1 MPVLTAK
8 GPVLVHFLD
17 YAQLNS
23 VRTLPYLIEWHH
35 RYEPLGLR
43 VLGVQAPRFP
53 FGAGLEGAERG
64 LRQLGVEFPVL
75 LDDRNLLWTGY
86 GCEGW
91 PSLFLWGRGGILR
104 WFHFGEG
111 DYAGTEEAIQEA
123 LKASFENLPEL
134 PRPMEPIRPT
144 DAPGVEVS
152 PPSPEVVPFP
162 DRPLRIDDF
171 DALALDFEGGG
182 AYATADGNG
191 LLRVTLD
198 GSVASEVEIDG
209 PGLYRLVETGHHGS
223 HKLGIELEGSP
234 EIWSISYSPAVA

>member
-23 VRTLPYLIEWHH
+23 VRTLPYLNEWYE

-43 VLGVQAPRFP
+43 VLGVQTPRFP
-53 FGAGLEGAERG
+53 FGAEREGAERG
-64 LRQLGVEFPVL
+64 LEQLGIRFPVL
-75 LDDRNLLWTGY
+75 LDDRNLLWAGY

-91 PSLFLWGRGGILR
+91 PSLFLWDRGGILR

-123 LKASFENLPEL
+123 LKASFEDLPDL
-134 PRPMEPIRPT
+134 PDPTPPLRPT
-144 DAPGVEVS
+144 DLPGAQIP
-152 PPSPEVVPFP
+152 PPSPEVVPFT
-162 DRPLRIDDF
+162 DRPLRIEDF

-182 AYATADGNG
+182 AYATADGRG
-191 LLRVTLD
+191 KLRVTLD
-198 GSVASEVEIDG
+198 GTMVGEVEVDG
-209 PGLYRLVETGHHGS
+209 PGLYPLVETGRHGS

-234 EIWSISYSPAVA
+234 EIWSISYSPAV